1 MTHLFERTALVLLA
15 GTALVVSTG
24 AGGAFA
30 QPVLDI
36 PAATAERAQV
46 GQDVDAFARARS
58 HGHKA
63 SGPAATYKVRKGD
76 TLAEV
81 ADKLGTSIEA
91 LAKANRLKKPYRLT
105 PGQTLKNPTAQK
117 AAASETSSGKKSARS
132 GSQAV
137 SESYVVKSGDTLFSV
152 AKKYGVSVADLKA
165 ANGLGRSNAIARGR
179 KLKIPGAGGVEE
191 AAPAPEP
198 RSSSRREREPEAEA
212 PAGRAVNG
220 RVIEIP
226 LAGKAYRVRRGESLE
241 RVADKLNSSTGELAR
256 INHLKKPYRL
266 RAGQAIRGPGGT
278 AKAYVVARGD
288 TLATIAERFDV
299 TLEKLRTTNGLRRG
313 AAVAPGRQL
322 RLPSGFRDRG
332 PIRMSEPEENTQPA
346 YRPPPASQ
354 TPPRAGSPE
363 GLPSAPQPYSPSS
376 RPRQT
381 IPGYTPP
388 PSSGGVNGGPTTGP
402 QVSDAQIMQLGR
414 GLFQWP
420 LKGQLL
426 SGFGDKGAGQRNDGL
441 NIRANTGDSVRAAAA
456 GEVIYA
462 GDQVPGFGN
471 LVLISHP
478 DGWVTAYSNLSKIG
492 VRMREKVSQGQE
504 IGLAGST
511 GGVSEPQVH
520 FEVRYRSN
528 PQEKYRAVD
537 PALVLP
543 K

>member
-1 MTHLFERTALVLLA
+1 MTHLFERTALILLA
-15 GTALVVSTG
+15 STALGVSTG
-24 AGGAFA
+24 AGAAFA

-36 PAATAERAQV
+36 PAAKAEQAQV
-46 GQDVDAFARARS
+46 GQDSDVFARSKSR
-58 HGHKA
+58 GHKA

-81 ADKLGTSIEA
+81 ADKLGTSTEA
-91 LAKANRLKKPYRLT
+91 LAKANGLKSPYRLS
-105 PGQTLKNPTAQK
+105 PGQTLKNPVARK
-117 AAASETSSGKKSARS
+117 ASAGTRGS
-132 GSQAV
+132 RNTGSQAAP
-137 SESYVVKSGDTLFSV
+137 ETYVVKSGDTLFSV
-152 AKKYGVSVADLKA
+152 SKKFGVSVADLKA
-165 ANGLGRSNAIARGR
+165 ANGIGRSNSIARGR
-179 KLKIPGAGGVEE
+179 KLNIPGAGGAE
-191 AAPAPEP
+191 AAEPAPEP
-198 RSSSRREREPEAEA
+198 RATSRRHNQPEPEAEA
-212 PAGRAVNG
+212 PSGRAVNG

-226 LAGKAYRVRRGESLE
+226 LAGKAYRVRKGESLD
-241 RVADKLNSSTGELAR
+241 RVADKLNSSIGELAR

-266 RAGQAIRGPGGT
+266 RAGQTIRGPGGT

-299 TLEKLRTTNGLRRG
+299 TVERLRTTNGLRRG

-332 PIRMSEPEENTQPA
+332 PIRVSEPEENPQPA
-346 YRPPPASQ
+346 YRPPPIGQ
-354 TPPRAGSPE
+354 TPPRASSPE
-363 GLPSAPQPYSPSS
+363 GLPSTPQPYSPSS

-388 PSSGGVNGGPTTGP
+388 PSSGGVNGGPAAAP

-426 SGFGDKGAGQRNDGL
+426 SGFGDKGTSQRNDGL

-492 VRMREKVSQGQE
+492 VRMREKVTQGQE
-504 IGLAGST
+504 IGQAGST
-511 GGVSEPQVH
+511 GGVTEPQLH